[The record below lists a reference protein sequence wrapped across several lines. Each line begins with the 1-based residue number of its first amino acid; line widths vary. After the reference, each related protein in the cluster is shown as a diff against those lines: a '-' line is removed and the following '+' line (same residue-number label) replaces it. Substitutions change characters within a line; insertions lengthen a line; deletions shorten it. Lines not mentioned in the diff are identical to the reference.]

1 MSLSSQTERMA
12 ETKAKI
18 GKIIPL
24 FGEIKIKEI
33 YLQFEVQIRRADN
46 ARRLKLERQ
55 SGVTMCKTRQNEKF
69 RFCI

>member
-24 FGEIKIKEI
+24 FREIKIEEI
-33 YLQFEVQIRRADN
+33 YLQFKVQIQRADN
-46 ARRLKLERQ
+46 ARRLKLESSLESQ
-55 SGVTMCKTRQNEKF
+55 CVKPGKIKF